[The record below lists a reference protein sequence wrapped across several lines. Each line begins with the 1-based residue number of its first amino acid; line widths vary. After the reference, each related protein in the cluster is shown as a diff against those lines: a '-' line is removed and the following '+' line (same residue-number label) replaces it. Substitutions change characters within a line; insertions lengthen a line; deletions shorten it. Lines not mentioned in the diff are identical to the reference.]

1 MVNTAN
7 DASIVQQDLTRVDKW
22 SDVWQIK
29 FNYKKCNHMHLG
41 KHQNF
46 SKYFMSVNGEQT
58 EINQVP
64 EQKDLG
70 VIIDDKLKFVPHIQA
85 MVKRPIEI

>member
-7 DASIVQQDLTRVDKW
+7 DASIVKQDLTRVDKW
-22 SDVWQIK
+22 SDVWQIR

-46 SKYFMSVNGEQT
+46 SKYFMSVRPSLKNIWFATSYWEVK
-58 EINQVP
+58 E
-64 EQKDLG
+64 LG
-70 VIIDDKLKFVPHIQA
+70 
-85 MVKRPIEI
+85 R